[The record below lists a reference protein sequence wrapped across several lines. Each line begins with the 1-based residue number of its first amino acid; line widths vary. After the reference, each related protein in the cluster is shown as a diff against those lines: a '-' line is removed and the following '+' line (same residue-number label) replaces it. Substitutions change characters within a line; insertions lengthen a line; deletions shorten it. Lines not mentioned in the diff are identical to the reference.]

1 MSVPPDQMKDDRP
14 VSALP
19 RYFYGDGPS
28 QDRPL
33 SYVLLM
39 PSDRDLPQE
48 EVMRRVVRD
57 TLVRNGYPA
66 EDAVVDKTVQSM
78 RDENGRFDFNRNKDA
93 PQDAERKL
101 QNGPVVDGKREPGF
115 SGYAVA
121 LRQDFQES
129 VVGSATRE
137 FIAGM
142 SDSPESRARM
152 LDVVGRLK
160 ELAGATGNKELENI
174 LGTWEKSMKSQ
185 ETGSAIDGTQAGISS
200 LKAVMELAK
209 KSGID
214 EQAADMLGRMTATF
228 SLPVQ
233 SADFCRKAYGLY
245 SGIDPSTGKTLT
257 TSQQTGL
264 ALDLAAV
271 GFSVA
276 DSAAKVSILLG
287 ASQTG
292 TALTVGSVATGAGA
306 VVAWA
311 KVMKDVVD
319 LGDQAIQGFAVRNF
333 NERFPPAPGG
343 TPETTIAGLIKRA
356 EAMPTDSDNAL
367 SSTARMI
374 DGFKGDTRGRFVEF
388 LKRTVEPDSV
398 VDKLKMGKFGEI
410 DLSPQDMERLAKH
423 TKRSVE
429 AFITLEIQD
438 VKRCTLPEGG
448 LRMLP
453 KYSNVGDYLREPLP
467 AATPKVDLTRP
478 EPPPL
483 DTNRILGIPDN
494 NDRMFQRILDK
505 TTPAPTDRKPT
516 DPAQTSPTGTGPNKS
531 PVSELTDTDRRNV
544 SAALAL
550 AATKSGMTDVDTVIP
565 NRDGTRL
572 IAIQGDERSEFNR
585 TASVAIQEA
594 AKVPA
599 EESQRQIAQS
609 QSEATKP
616 QVEIETRSV
625 QRVA

>member
-1 MSVPPDQMKDDRP
+1 MSVPPDQIKDDRP
-14 VSALP
+14 TSALP
-19 RYFYGDGPS
+19 RYFPGEGPT
-28 QDRPL
+28 QERPL

-57 TLVRNGYPA
+57 ALARNGYPA
-66 EDAVVDKTVQSM
+66 DDTIVDKTLESM
-78 RDENGRFDFNRNKDA
+78 RDANGRFDFNRNEENS
-93 PQDAERKL
+93 QDAKRELRD
-101 QNGPVVDGKREPGF
+101 GPVIDGKPGPHI
-115 SGYAVA
+115 SGYAVT

-129 VVGSATRE
+129 VIGLASHE
-137 FIAGM
+137 FVAGM
-142 SDSPESRARM
+142 SESPESRARM

-160 ELAGATGNKELENI
+160 ELAGATGNKDLENI
-174 LGTWEKSMKSQ
+174 LGTWEKTMKSQ
-185 ETGSAIDGTQAGISS
+185 ENGSAIDGTQAGLSS

-214 EQAADMLGRMTATF
+214 QDAADMLGRMTATF

-245 SGIDPSTGKTLT
+245 SGVDASTGKALT

-264 ALDLAAV
+264 ALDLAGV

-292 TALTVGSVATGAGA
+292 AALTVGSVATGAGA

-319 LGDQAIQGFAVRNF
+319 LGDQAIHSLATRNF

-343 TPETTIAGLIKRA
+343 TPETTIANLIKRA
-356 EAMPTDSDNAL
+356 DAMPTDSANAL

-374 DGFKGDTRGRFVEF
+374 DGFKGDTRDRFIDF
-388 LKRTVEPDSV
+388 LKRTVEPDSAI
-398 VDKLKMGKFGEI
+398 DKLKMRQFGEI

-429 AFITLEIQD
+429 AFLNLEIQD

-448 LRMLP
+448 LRILP
-453 KYSNVGDYLREPLP
+453 KYSNVGDYLKEPLP

-483 DTNRILGIPDN
+483 DKNKIIGLPDN
-494 NDRMFQRILDK
+494 NDRILDRILDK
-505 TTPAPTDRKPT
+505 TTPTQADPTKPNPAETAP
-516 DPAQTSPTGTGPNKS
+516 GKS
-531 PVSELTDTDRRNV
+531 PVSELSDTERRNV

-550 AATKSGMTDVDTVIP
+550 AATKSGMTDVDMVVP
-565 NRDGTRL
+565 NRDGSRL

-609 QSEATKP
+609 QIDTVKP
-616 QVEIETRSV
+616 QVESETRSA